1 MSATSHDVARL
12 QPTSNS
18 LNVILK
24 NTFFKDSILDAGLK
38 IHFRIDYVINLPVII
53 FKFSEPYYDFLEVL
67 KYETLAGSNYEW
79 LNHSNIVIK
88 LVISD
93 SVVTDKLMTREFVL
107 GVSES
112 DHLKKQLHL
121 QEHLTPAQVKD
132 MEDHV
137 YGNLND
143 FLK

>member
-1 MSATSHDVARL
+1 MSLTSRDVARL

-24 NTFFKDSILDAGLK
+24 NTFFKDSILDEGSK
-38 IHFRIDYVINLPVII
+38 IHFRIDYAMNLPVII

-67 KYETLAGSNYEW
+67 KYETLAGLNYEW
-79 LNHSNIVIK
+79 LNQSNIVIK
-88 LVISD
+88 LIMSD
-93 SVVTDKLMTREFVL
+93 STITDKLTTREFVL
-107 GVSES
+107 DVSES
-112 DHLKKQLHL
+112 DHLKEQLRL
-121 QEHLTPAQVKD
+121 QEHITPAQIKD

-137 YGNLND
+137 YGNLNN

>member
-1 MSATSHDVARL
+1 MSATSQDVARL

-24 NTFFKDSILDAGLK
+24 NTFFKDSILDEGPK
-38 IHFRIDYVINLPVII
+38 IHFRIDYAMNLPVVI
-53 FKFSEPYYDFLEVL
+53 FKFSEPYYDFVEVL
-67 KYETLAGSNYEW
+67 KYETLAGLNYEW

-88 LVISD
+88 LIMSD
-93 SVVTDKLMTREFVL
+93 STITDKLTIREFIL
-107 GVSES
+107 DVSES
-112 DHLKKQLHL
+112 NHLKEQLHL
-121 QEHLTPAQVKD
+121 QKHLTTAQIKD

-137 YGNLND
+137 YGNLNN